1 MKTKLYMIALLSVVT
16 IAANAQFTN
25 PNAVDHS
32 AIQSQQIMS
41 GGAYSGTVYEPF
53 STTTPSE
60 QSELGAQ
67 YSPSRGA
74 GPRKGFDTGAETGQS
89 EEYPIGDAVL
99 PMLMMAVIFAG
110 VVYYRRKKYVK
121 SLNG

>member
-1 MKTKLYMIALLSVVT
+1 MKTKLYIIALLSVAT
-16 IAANAQFTN
+16 ISVNAQFTN

-32 AIQSQQIMS
+32 AIQSHQIMS

-53 STTTPSE
+53 STATPSE
-60 QSELGAQ
+60 QSTVGAQ

-89 EEYPIGDAVL
+89 EEFPIGDAVL
-99 PMLMMAVIFAG
+99 PMLLCAAVFCGIIAF
-110 VVYYRRKKYVK
+110 RRRRSALK
-121 SLNG
+121 S